1 MVDRAYHPLQAPDA
15 AKTIAM
21 QQLETLTACANG
33 LTPSDEDMFDLEPEE
48 TASTSRALETCR
60 QDERLVK
67 LREGI
72 LQTVSKV
79 IEIWGADVEV
89 ASVSPDSLART
100 GWIQTNQG

>member
-1 MVDRAYHPLQAPDA
+1 
-15 AKTIAM
+15 M

-48 TASTSRALETCR
+48 TALTSRALETCR
-60 QDERLVK
+60 QDERLVR

-89 ASVSPDSLART
+89 ASVSVVSYDVLVPQRLILVTRPSM
-100 GWIQTNQG
+100 GS

>member
-1 MVDRAYHPLQAPDA
+1 
-15 AKTIAM
+15 M

-48 TASTSRALETCR
+48 TASTSRALEMCR
-60 QDERLVK
+60 QDSRLVR

-89 ASVSPDSLART
+89 ASVSVISVSRT
-100 GWIQTNQG
+100 IFPPLICCFRPSTAS